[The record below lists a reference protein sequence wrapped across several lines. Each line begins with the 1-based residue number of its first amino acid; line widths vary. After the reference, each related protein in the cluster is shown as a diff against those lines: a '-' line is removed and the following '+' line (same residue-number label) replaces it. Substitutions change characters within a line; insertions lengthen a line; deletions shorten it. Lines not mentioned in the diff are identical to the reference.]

1 MKAKIKL
8 TPDQEILLFEF
19 LKWAC
24 KEEPR
29 NFSEWGEQF
38 VLLCN
43 IQKQFTMYVKN
54 GELQTSSNEAWAIQN
69 YFAAYV
75 DEIYSK
81 RLGEPLFNE
90 CRDLFVIIN
99 NDLYASK
106 HHPFIFIPSS
116 YYYIPPKPIT
126 VNPFDSPE
134 DYLTT

>member
-1 MKAKIKL
+1 MANIKL
-8 TPDQEILLFEF
+8 TTNQEILLFEF

-43 IQKQFTMYVKN
+43 IQKQFTMYVKD
-54 GELQTSSNEAWAIQN
+54 GELQTSSTEAWAIQN
-69 YFAAYV
+69 YFAEYV
-75 DEIYSK
+75 EEIYSK
-81 RLGEPLFNE
+81 RLGELMFNE

-116 YYYIPPKPIT
+116 YHSVRGEPIIA
-126 VNPFDSPE
+126 NPLDSPE